1 MWPNYSINHS
11 PSNKRLTTE
20 LMTQEQANAIAERE
34 YPTESRTMVYAD
46 QRHGKVMQTVEYHFE
61 KERAAYAKCLMDM
74 NPLIKAGEKMC
85 DKLIAAAHR
94 AGNYDYGEIEAAQ
107 EWDAALGKFTD
118 PK

>member
-1 MWPNYSINHS
+1 
-11 PSNKRLTTE
+11 
-20 LMTQEQANAIAERE
+20 MTQEQANAIAERE
-34 YPTESRTMVYAD
+34 FPKPKRGAYSDTAEGLECFRD
-46 QRHGKVMQTVEYHFE
+46 DVELID
-61 KERAAYAKCLMDM
+61 RDRRAYAKCLMDM